1 MRGPMFSLPTVV
13 FLGVIFFVL
22 IFFLFIFVQVGLVT
36 VAFAKL
42 GLTPGQGFLLLMATL
57 LGSGVNIPVFRSERL
72 VPDVTVR
79 RVRMFNPHSGVFPSA
94 QSRTLTNQ
102 VVAVNL
108 GGCVI
113 PVLLSMSLLSRSGFE
128 LPILLCIGVVS
139 AAAYVLARP
148 VPGVGIGIP
157 VLIPPLIT
165 ALAALI
171 LVPVD
176 MAPVA
181 AYVSGSLGTLIGAD
195 LLHLATPSTRKVLD
209 APVVSIGGA
218 GTFDGIFITGII
230 AVLLS

>member
-13 FLGVIFFVL
+13 FLGIIFFVL

-36 VAFAKL
+36 VAFSKL
-42 GLTPGQGFLLLMATL
+42 GLTPGQGFLLLIATL
-57 LGSGVNIPVFRSERL
+57 LGSGLNIPVFRSERL
-72 VPDVTVR
+72 VPDVNVR
-79 RVRMFNPHSGVFPSA
+79 RVRMFNPRFGGFESAHSRS
-94 QSRTLTNQ
+94 LTNQ

-113 PVLLSMSLLSRSGFE
+113 PVLLSLSLLAKNGFSFPV
-128 LPILLCIGVVS
+128 LICIAVVS
-139 AAAYVLARP
+139 AAAYALARP
-148 VPGVGIGIP
+148 IPGVGIGIP

-165 ALAALI
+165 AFAALI
-171 LVPVD
+171 FVPGE
-176 MAPVA
+176 MAPIA

-195 LLHLATPSTRKVLD
+195 LLHLATPATRRVLD

-218 GTFDGIFITGII
+218 GTFDGIFITGIL